1 MPLGRPKSLVFAA
14 TELSV
19 VSLESQRPPS
29 SPQVPFT
36 SAAPLSRTTSHVLV
50 EYGKQHHW
58 GEITVRQVVTNVAT
72 AKSVYDSSAMCRRP
86 RRTGYF
92 KLVTLSSAR

>member
-14 TELSV
+14 TESSV

-29 SPQVPFT
+29 PPQVPFT

-50 EYGKQHHW
+50 EYG
-58 GEITVRQVVTNVAT
+58 E
-72 AKSVYDSSAMCRRP
+72 
-86 RRTGYF
+86 
-92 KLVTLSSAR
+92 